1 MEEKQERFREADAD
15 TERLSAR
22 YDAAC
27 KRVLSEKFILAWIMK
42 ACLEE
47 YKGCDVSDIAERY
60 IEGTPEV
67 SSSPVFP
74 EDGGLIRGLDTE
86 DKSIREGTVTYDVRF
101 RAVAPHSGEPI
112 GLIVNV
118 EAQNRFNPGYPLVK
132 RGVYYCCRM
141 ISSQYG
147 REFTK
152 SHYEKIKKVYSIWI
166 CMNPPKNRQN
176 TIVRYRLA
184 EEELVGDTREP
195 AENYD
200 LLSVVMLCLGRPE
213 EGRYD
218 GVLRMLDVLF
228 SEEIAP
234 ADKSRI
240 LQQEYEIPLTDKMTE
255 EVSFMCNLSQGV
267 LERGYIKGMEK
278 GIAEGQAKGR
288 AEGRAEGMET
298 GVLSSIRSLV
308 KNMGLSPEQAMAALD
323 IPQQERQKY
332 RDLLEQSK

>member
-118 EAQNRFNPGYPLVK
+118 EAQNKFNPGYPLVK

-213 EGRYD
+213 EGRYE

-308 KNMGLSPEQAMAALD
+308 KNMSLSPEQAMAALD